1 MTGSC
6 CQHKTHQSML
16 KYYVRET
23 CHNIINI
30 NSKQKPRAARVSI
43 QIRNSWIKIC
53 TNNRWIKSI
62 TNNLSNNDNLLRIQ
76 LHYVEWNLFGNL
88 FMPNGQNYHP
98 SELHKLLFPRKRS
111 PNSSELF
118 AWNSNFPTSFSI
130 TCWLA
135 SQNKVKLACDHS
147 GISATQ
153 QKKKTDIK
161 FLCLKLRKKTFM
173 VIAHFQKFS
182 KRLFA

>member
-1 MTGSC
+1 M
-6 CQHKTHQSML
+6 
-16 KYYVRET
+16 
-23 CHNIINI
+23 
-30 NSKQKPRAARVSI
+30 
-43 QIRNSWIKIC
+43 
-53 TNNRWIKSI
+53 KSFWK
-62 TNNLSNNDNLLRIQ
+62 LVYAKR
-76 LHYVEWNLFGNL
+76 
-88 FMPNGQNYHP
+88 PKNYHP

-153 QKKKTDIK
+153 EKKKTDIK

-182 KRLFA
+182 KIRENVGNSLLPFFPVLCHVRNFRCAQSRERLCQQA